1 MGVGGWVFFLPFLS
15 FSFFSLFFSSSCE
28 STWWEVSVIFFGGL
42 KFFLDWEPGSL
53 ELSDVQW
60 NRNFFRFWSFLLLG
74 IEFAIGSHQSINQK
88 RSMYIAFLVSAEFQ
102 VGICKKMSFVGL
114 MINQWSL
121 NLCLAYTSSCRA
133 SLCWFYF
140 NLGLKWVYNFAELF
154 TYFLFVQSIYYSD
167 WGKCLQ
173 LGKS

>member
-1 MGVGGWVFFLPFLS
+1 MGVGVFFLPFLS
-15 FSFFSLFFSSSCE
+15 FSFLFSFFLFKLWVHLMWSFCD
-28 STWWEVSVIFFGGL
+28 FFGGL
-42 KFFLDWEPGSL
+42 KFFLEPDSL
-53 ELSDVQW
+53 ELSDVRW

-74 IEFAIGSHQSINQK
+74 IEFAIGSHQWINQK

-102 VGICKKMSFVGL
+102 VGICKKISFVGL

-121 NLCLAYTSSCRA
+121 NLCLAYSSSCRA

-140 NLGLKWVYNFAELF
+140 NLVLKRLYNFAELF